1 MDSIKCGVKFTER
14 YGKAAHEITEKMNM
28 AAELL
33 YCSREASVGLF
44 VVITR
49 FYECDLR
56 APLSDEVLQQLE
68 DGLKTLHDKN
78 LVHGDLR
85 RPNILTDEEGRVR
98 LIDFEWSGEAGMVRY
113 PALVRMAGGCQ
124 SRWLDSA
131 TARPRQLG
139 AIQEAARCGYQS
151 SDLA

>member
-1 MDSIKCGVKFTER
+1 M
-14 YGKAAHEITEKMNM
+14 
-28 AAELL
+28 
-33 YCSREASVGLF
+33 GLF

-85 RPNILTDEEGRVR
+85 RPNILTDEEV
-98 LIDFEWSGEAGMVRY
+98 A
-113 PALVRMAGGCQ
+113 
-124 SRWLDSA
+124 
-131 TARPRQLG
+131 
-139 AIQEAARCGYQS
+139 
-151 SDLA
+151 